1 MFVSVCFLFVRPE
14 RPAPTLEMEELFLP
28 PTAYIQP
35 ATRWPQLSDI
45 SIFPGPGFE
54 LQLPKYERNL
64 KPEIFSY
71 FSGQERGGVGIQ
83 LPSIPL
89 WPWSSSQERKAR
101 PVSSLN
107 IGQRRQETGDPRY
120 HSVNDKVVVVD
131 SHSGSYNDSRTW
143 TLSSGTYYHNYNG
156 IVVSSIENCV
166 QRSKK
171 SVL

>member
-28 PTAYIQP
+28 PTSYIQP

-45 SIFPGPGFE
+45 SIFPGPGFQ
-54 LQLPKYERNL
+54 LQISKKNYQNTKETCV
-64 KPEIFSY
+64 IFAY

-120 HSVNDKVVVVD
+120 HSV
-131 SHSGSYNDSRTW
+131 SHRT
-143 TLSSGTYYHNYNG
+143 TVIKSTRSLSSTVTQIVTMNG
-156 IVVSSIENCV
+156 SM
-166 QRSKK
+166 
-171 SVL
+171 

>member
-1 MFVSVCFLFVRPE
+1 MFSVCKTRTSRPNI
-14 RPAPTLEMEELFLP
+14 RNGGALP
-28 PTAYIQP
+28 PSHRLHT
-35 ATRWPQLSDI
+35 TRWPQLSDI
-45 SIFPGPGFE
+45 SIFPCPGFE

-64 KPEIFSY
+64 KPEIFAY

-120 HSVNDKVVVVD
+120 HSV
-131 SHSGSYNDSRTW
+131 SHRT
-143 TLSSGTYYHNYNG
+143 TVIKSTRSLSSTVTQIVTMNG
-156 IVVSSIENCV
+156 SM
-166 QRSKK
+166 
-171 SVL
+171 

>member
-14 RPAPTLEMEELFLP
+14 RPAPTLEMEELFLH
-28 PTAYIQP
+28 PTSYIQP
-35 ATRWPQLSDI
+35 ASKLARKNYQNTKETCV
-45 SIFPGPGFE
+45 IFA
-54 LQLPKYERNL
+54 
-64 KPEIFSY
+64 Y

-120 HSVNDKVVVVD
+120 HSV
-131 SHSGSYNDSRTW
+131 SHRT
-143 TLSSGTYYHNYNG
+143 TDTVIKPTRSLSSTSTVTQIVTMNG
-156 IVVSSIENCV
+156 SM
-166 QRSKK
+166 
-171 SVL
+171 